1 MFPAPCIFFGAEF
14 FPKDLHL
21 RIRICPTLMLH
32 DQSDVILTHIHP
44 EILFSVSQIPPP
56 PLLIPPSP
64 WLSNLLIAKGQSH
77 YTIQRRFCPMRKNVC
92 FGCIFGCSI
101 QICFQNF
108 SIAHTFRSRLKG
120 WNLLRQD
127 TNVCFYRG
135 RHEDFKDFF
144 SLKDGVVF
152 GIDVCSVM
160 EVLDREYNPDQCRLF
175 IDSSKV
181 SLKLVLLHNGNRLP
195 SVPLAPAAN
204 MEDNYGSM
212 KLHLGKVK
220 CDELK

>member
-1 MFPAPCIFFGAEF
+1 
-14 FPKDLHL
+14 
-21 RIRICPTLMLH
+21 
-32 DQSDVILTHIHP
+32 
-44 EILFSVSQIPPP
+44 
-56 PLLIPPSP
+56 
-64 WLSNLLIAKGQSH
+64 
-77 YTIQRRFCPMRKNVC
+77 
-92 FGCIFGCSI
+92 
-101 QICFQNF
+101 
-108 SIAHTFRSRLKG
+108 
-120 WNLLRQD
+120 
-127 TNVCFYRG
+127 VCFYRG

-152 GIDVCSVM
+152 GNDVCSVM